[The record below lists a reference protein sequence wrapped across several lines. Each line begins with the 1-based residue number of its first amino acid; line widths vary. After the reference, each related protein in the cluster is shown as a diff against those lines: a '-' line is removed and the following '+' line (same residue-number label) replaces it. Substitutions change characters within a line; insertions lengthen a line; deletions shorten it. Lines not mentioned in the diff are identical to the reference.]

1 MAIVDD
7 MESDNVLDYNGFAL
21 HLRNKY
27 NKIKDFMV
35 IDRESYD
42 HLKKNLK
49 NVMRFIEGDERGQ

>member
-1 MAIVDD
+1 

-42 HLKKNLK
+42 HLKNNLK